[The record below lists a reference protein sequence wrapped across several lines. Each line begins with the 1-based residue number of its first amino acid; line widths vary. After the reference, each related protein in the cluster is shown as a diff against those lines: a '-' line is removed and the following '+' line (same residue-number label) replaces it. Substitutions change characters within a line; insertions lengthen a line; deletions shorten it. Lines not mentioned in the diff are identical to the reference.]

1 MKKTV
6 NRILAAFIV
15 LLLVLAFTPSARA
28 VEPDEFTIVW
38 LTDTQSIAYHD
49 YPGAAESMG
58 KWIAETAEE
67 YNTRYVVH
75 TGDLVD
81 NGGSQRQWD
90 NYDKLYKQF
99 SWKLPYISVAGNHD
113 IKGDNGWDGY
123 LSRPEIERI
132 PEANKYEGGKASFA
146 TFTAKGEKFI
156 IVAVGYGVEVESA
169 EWVNSVLDAYSNHVA
184 ILITHDYIKAGGPF
198 TRSGKALFEAVVTQS
213 ENIRLVLCGHSRGSG
228 FRMDE
233 IDGRTVTTMMYNYQD
248 YSANCGQ
255 MRTLVFNT
263 SARTIQI
270 TTYSPYTDKYYKDWS
285 IGGWALF
292 TLEDA
297 F

>member
-1 MKKTV
+1 MRRKLIA
-6 NRILAAFIV
+6 ILILIV
-15 LLLVLAFTPSARA
+15 LLVSAQPA
-28 VEPDEFTIVW
+28 HADDGTFTIVW

-67 YNTRYVVH
+67 YDTRYVVH

-123 LSRPEIERI
+123 LSRPEIARI
-132 PEANKYEGGKASFA
+132 PDANKYEGGKASFA

-156 IVAVGYGVEVESA
+156 IVAIGYGVEVESA
-169 EWVNSVLDAYSNHVA
+169 EWVNAVLDAYSDHVA
-184 ILITHDYIKAGGPF
+184 ILITHDYIKADGGF
-198 TRSGKALFEAVVTQS
+198 TRSGKALFESVVVGS
-213 ENIRLVLCGHSRGSG
+213 DNIRLVLCGHCRGNG
-228 FRMDE
+228 FRSDE

-255 MRTLVFNT
+255 IRMLVFDTN
-263 SARTIQI
+263 ARTIQI
-270 TTYSPYTDKYYKDWS
+270 STYSPYTDKQYKDWS
-285 IGGWALF
+285 SGSATF
-292 TLEDA
+292 TIDNA